1 MLFSGKN
8 TKLSLEVALKDAVS
22 KLMHDSS
29 FIAALVKEAEL
40 DPELIELVEDK
51 YPHLLEEP
59 ESEE

>member
-1 MLFSGKN
+1 
-8 TKLSLEVALKDAVS
+8 
-22 KLMHDSS
+22 MHDSS